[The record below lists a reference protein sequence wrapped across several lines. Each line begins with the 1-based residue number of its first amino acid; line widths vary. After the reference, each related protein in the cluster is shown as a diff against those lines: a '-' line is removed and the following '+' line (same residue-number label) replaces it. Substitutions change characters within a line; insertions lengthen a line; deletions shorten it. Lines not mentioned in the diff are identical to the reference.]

1 MKTLLK
7 ISLASGICLLFVSK
21 FSPEITSLLQQ
32 LFELVIVVL
41 GFSLFI
47 AYAICIESAGRKTF
61 GKRDWAMLSK
71 RMDRSKKHRKLSDK
85 TKRRLRKKAIGF

>member
-1 MKTLLK
+1 MKKLLK
-7 ISLASGICLLFVSK
+7 MSLASGICLVFVSK

-32 LFELVIVVL
+32 LFELVVVVL
-41 GFSLFI
+41 GFSLFV
-47 AYAICIESAGRKTF
+47 ACAICIESSGRKTF

>member
-32 LFELVIVVL
+32 LFELVVVIL
-41 GFSLFI
+41 GFSLFV
-47 AYAICIESAGRKTF
+47 AYVICIESAGRKTF

>member
-32 LFELVIVVL
+32 LFELVVVVL
-41 GFSLFI
+41 GFSLYV
-47 AYAICIESAGRKTF
+47 AYVICIESAGRKTF

-71 RMDRSKKHRKLSDK
+71 RMDGSKKHRKLSDK

>member
-1 MKTLLK
+1 MKALLK

-32 LFELVIVVL
+32 LFELVVVIL
-41 GFSLFI
+41 GFSLFV
-47 AYAICIESAGRKTF
+47 AYVICIESAGRKTF